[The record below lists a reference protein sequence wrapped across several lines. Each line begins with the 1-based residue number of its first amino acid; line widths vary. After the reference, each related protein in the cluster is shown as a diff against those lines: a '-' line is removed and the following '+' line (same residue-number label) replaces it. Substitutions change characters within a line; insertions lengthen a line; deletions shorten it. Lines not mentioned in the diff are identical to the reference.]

1 MTPAKKILF
10 TIVAITVIG
19 AAVGVVIAY
28 FHLPPTLESAGVGVV
43 IGVGVAL
50 GAFSFTPKGRKYN

>member
-10 TIVAITVIG
+10 TIAAVTVIA
-19 AAVGVVIAY
+19 AAVGVAIGY
-28 FHLPPTLESAGVGVV
+28 FHLPPTLASAGVGVV

-50 GAFSFTPKGRKYN
+50 GAFSLTPKGTKYN